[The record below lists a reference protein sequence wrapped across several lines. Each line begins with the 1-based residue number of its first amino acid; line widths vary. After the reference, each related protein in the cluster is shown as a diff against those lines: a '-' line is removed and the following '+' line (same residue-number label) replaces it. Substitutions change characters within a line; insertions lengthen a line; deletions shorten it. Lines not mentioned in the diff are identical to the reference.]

1 VTLRIQEV
9 CKRYANGVQALQG
22 LSLTIGPGMFGLLG
36 PNGAGKSTLMRTVA
50 TLQPPDSGT
59 IHFRDIDVLADPH
72 RLRMELGYLPQ
83 EFGLSPTMSAQ
94 ATLEHFAT
102 LKGIIDPHERRQVVD
117 ALLHKVNLYDV
128 RRSAVGGYS
137 GGMKQRLGIA
147 MALAGT
153 PQLVLVD
160 EPTAGLDPSER
171 NRFLNLLAEVGEQV
185 VVILATHLVQDVRD
199 LCTRMAIIN
208 GGRIV
213 VQGSPEELT
222 DEAFLLRLAD
232 GAAAS

>member
-1 VTLRIQEV
+1 MTLRIQNV
-9 CKRYANGVQALQG
+9 CKRYASGVQALQEV
-22 LSLTIGPGMFGLLG
+22 SLTIGPGVFGLLG

-50 TLQPPDSGT
+50 TVQPPDSGT

-83 EFGLSPTMSAQ
+83 EFGLNPAMSAE
-94 ATLEHFAT
+94 ATLEHVAT
-102 LKGIIDPHERRQVVD
+102 LKGIIDPHERRQVVA

-147 MALAGT
+147 MALAGA
-153 PQLVLVD
+153 PQLVIVD

-171 NRFLNLLAEVGEQV
+171 NRFLHLLAEVGEQV

-199 LCTRMAIIN
+199 VCNRTAILN

-213 VQGSPEELT
+213 EQGAPEDLA
-222 DEAFLLRLAD
+222 DEAFLPRLAD
-232 GAAAS
+232 GAAAP